1 MTPNTRC
8 NPCNPGKRCPQTV
21 AALMRTAARVA
32 ALAMAVGGLSGCS
45 SLLPA
50 AEPPPAHYMLQGVPS
65 RQAAAPQE
73 RTRAQ
78 GSAQTTA
85 PMLVVNVP
93 RAAAGFDSAR
103 IIYTRQPQRLEYFAR
118 SEWVD
123 TPARM
128 LAPLMVSAVAE
139 RGAFRAVVQ
148 APSTAVGDLRLD
160 TIVLRLQQEFGAT
173 PSRVRFTLRAQ
184 LIDDKTHRVMA
195 SREFEGLA
203 SAASEDPVG
212 GVLAAQLAVQTVM
225 DELAAF
231 CADAAAA
238 WRPVPL
244 AAGRAPQ

>member
-1 MTPNTRC
+1 MTPKFLCR
-8 NPCNPGKRCPQTV
+8 RHPQTA
-21 AALMRTAARVA
+21 AALMRSMAAA
-32 ALAMAVGGLSGCS
+32 ATLATVVGGLTGCA

-50 AEPPPAHYMLQGVPS
+50 AEPPPAHFTLQGVPS
-65 RQAAAPQE
+65 LQLNTKQGQAPAPLAPQ
-73 RTRAQ
+73 TA
-78 GSAQTTA
+78 A
-85 PMLVVNVP
+85 PMLVINVP

-103 IIYTRQPQRLEYFAR
+103 IIYTRYPQRLEYFAR

-128 LAPLMVSAVAE
+128 LAPLIVTAVAE

-195 SREFEGLA
+195 SRDLEGLA
-203 SAASEDPVG
+203 TAASEDPVG
-212 GVLAAQLAVQTVM
+212 GVVAAQLAVQTVM

-231 CADAAAA
+231 CANEAAA
-238 WRPVPL
+238 WRPTRPET
-244 AAGRAPQ
+244 

>member
-1 MTPNTRC
+1 MTLNTHCSRW
-8 NPCNPGKRCPQTV
+8 PQTV
-21 AALMRTAARVA
+21 AALMRAAA
-32 ALAMAVGGLSGCS
+32 AAATLAMGVGGLTGCS

-50 AEPPPAHYMLQGVPS
+50 AEPPPAHYTLQGVPS
-65 RQAAAPQE
+65 RQPSARQE
-73 RTRAQ
+73 RTPAPPSTP
-78 GSAQTTA
+78 SAA

-128 LAPLMVSAVAE
+128 LAPLIVTAAAE

-195 SREFEGLA
+195 SRDFEGLA

-212 GVLAAQLAVQTVM
+212 GVAAAQLAVQAVLV
-225 DELAAF
+225 DLAAF

-238 WRPVPL
+238 WRPT
-244 AAGRAPQ
+244 Q

>member
-1 MTPNTRC
+1 
-8 NPCNPGKRCPQTV
+8 
-21 AALMRTAARVA
+21 
-32 ALAMAVGGLSGCS
+32 MAVALGCLGGCS
-45 SLLPA
+45 SLIPA
-50 AEPPPAHYMLQGVPS
+50 AEPPPAHYTLQGVP
-65 RQAAAPQE
+65 RGQLNARQE
-73 RTRAQ
+73 RTAVPPF
-78 GSAQTTA
+78 APIAPTTA

-128 LAPLMVSAVAE
+128 LAPLMVTALAE

-160 TIVLRLQQEFGAT
+160 TLVLRLQQEFGAP

-195 SREFEGLA
+195 SRDFEAAA
-203 SAASEDPVG
+203 SAASEDPAG
-212 GVLAAQLAVQTVM
+212 GVAAAQIAVQAVIG
-225 DELAAF
+225 ELSAF

-238 WRPVPL
+238 WRP
-244 AAGRAPQ
+244 PQ